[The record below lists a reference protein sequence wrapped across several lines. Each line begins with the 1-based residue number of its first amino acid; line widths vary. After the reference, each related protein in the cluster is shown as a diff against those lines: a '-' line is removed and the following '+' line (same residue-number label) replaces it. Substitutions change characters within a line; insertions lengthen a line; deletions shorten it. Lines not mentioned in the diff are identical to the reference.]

1 MRYFKEYEV
10 LRYTG
15 DDGLETVEGIV
26 DKIKF
31 RNSENGYTVLT
42 LVCEEFDITC
52 VGCFPVVG
60 EGDYLKI
67 TGEFTSHPV
76 YGDQIVMKT
85 YETIEPTDA
94 ISMERYLASGAIK
107 GIKEATAHKIV
118 AKFKDQTFYIIEN
131 EPEKLASIKG
141 ISEKKARDIA
151 TQFEEKKE
159 MRAAIIFLQEF
170 NISMGLA
177 VKIYEKYGNSLYD
190 KIRTNPYRLA
200 YDIKGIGFK
209 IADEIA
215 RKLGFLPDHEERVK
229 AGLLYVL
236 SEETNRGNIFVPK
249 DMLLNEAYEL
259 LGTQIQQ
266 LIVAL
271 ENLCVD
277 RSVVLKEIGEE
288 LVVYPISLYN
298 MELNCA
304 RMLKDLAVNYQE
316 NVDIERYI
324 EKHSKKEDMELDQV
338 QKEAVYRA
346 YVNGVSIITGGPG
359 TGKTTIINTI
369 INLFDDSGFNVVL
382 AAPTGRAAKRMSEA
396 TGYEAQTIH
405 RLLEVNAGPNSDEG
419 INVMFGRNEENPLEA
434 DVVIIDEMS
443 MVDIYI
449 FHALLRAIPVGV
461 RLVLVGDVN
470 QLPSVGPGNV
480 LKDIIKSEE
489 FSVVKLEKIFRQ
501 AALSDIVVNAHKIN
515 KGERISMDNKS
526 KDFFVLQRMDTNVI
540 IAVILELLTK
550 KFPSYVGCEQ
560 NQIQVLTPMR
570 KGELGVEK
578 LNNVIQEAV
587 NPKGKGKMEKEAHG
601 VTFREGD
608 KVMQIKNNYQKNWE
622 VKSTFGTL
630 ISEGCGVFNGDCG
643 IIKSINNFSEELKI
657 LFDDG
662 RESFYEY
669 SELDQLELA
678 YAITIHKSQGSEYP
692 AVIMPLL
699 SGPKLLMNRNLLY
712 TGVTRARRCV
722 AIVGSG
728 NMVNLMIENESEN
741 KRFSSLDLRIA
752 EL

>member
-1 MRYFKEYEV
+1 M
-10 LRYTG
+10 
-15 DDGLETVEGIV
+15 ETVEGIV
-26 DKIKF
+26 HKIRF

-52 VGCFPVVG
+52 VGCFPFIS

-76 YGDQIVMKT
+76 YGEQIAMKH
-85 YETIEPTDA
+85 YETVEPTDA

-118 AKFKDQTFYIIEN
+118 SKFKDRTFDVIEN
-131 EPEKLASIKG
+131 HPEELASIKG

-151 TQFEEKKE
+151 AQFEEKKE
-159 MRAAIIFLQEF
+159 MREAIIFLQEY
-170 NISMGLA
+170 NISMTFA
-177 VKIYEKYGNSLYD
+177 VKIYEFYGNSLYE

-200 YDIKGIGFK
+200 YDINGIGFK
-209 IADEIA
+209 LADEIA
-215 RKLGFLPDHEERVK
+215 YRMGFAIDHEERIK
-229 AGLLYVL
+229 AGILYVL
-236 SEETNRGNIFVPK
+236 SEATARGNIFIPK
-249 DMLLNEAYEL
+249 EQLVAGSMEL
-259 LGTQIQQ
+259 LGCDEELTGVAIDNLAVERS
-266 LIVAL
+266 LII
-271 ENLCVD
+271 
-277 RSVVLKEIGEE
+277 KELPMG
-288 LVVYPISLYN
+288 LVVYPATMYY

-304 RMLKDLAVNYQE
+304 RMLKDLGISYRE
-316 NVDIERYI
+316 NIDVREYAS
-324 EKHSKKEDMELDQV
+324 ELSKKEKLELDDAQI
-338 QKEAVYRA
+338 EAVVKSYT
-346 YVNGVSIITGGPG
+346 NGVSIITGGPG
-359 TGKTTIINTI
+359 TGKTTTINTI
-369 INLFDDSGFNVVL
+369 IRLFDDCGYNVVL

-396 TGYEAQTIH
+396 TGWEAQTIH
-405 RLLEVNAGPNSDEG
+405 RLLEVSGNSTDDG
-419 INVMFGRNEENPLEA
+419 GRVAFGRNEDNPLEA

-443 MVDIYI
+443 MVDIHI
-449 FHALLRAIPVGV
+449 FHALLKAIPVGV

-480 LKDIIKSEE
+480 LRDIIDSEE

-515 KGERISMDNKS
+515 RGENIEMDNKS

-550 KFPSYVGCEQ
+550 KFPKYVDCEM
-560 NQIQVLTPMR
+560 NQIQVLTPMK

-578 LNNVIQEAV
+578 LNSIIQATV
-587 NPKGKGKMEKEAHG
+587 NPESIGKQQKEAHG
-601 VTFREGD
+601 VIFREND
-608 KVMQIKNNYQKNWE
+608 KVMQIKNNYQKPWDI
-622 VKSTFGTL
+622 KSKFGTL
-630 ISEGCGVFNGDCG
+630 IDTGTGVFNGDCG
-643 IIKSINNFSEELKI
+643 VIKSINDFAGEVCV

-662 RESFYEY
+662 REAVYEY
-669 SELDQLELA
+669 AQLDELELA

-699 SGPKLLMNRNLLY
+699 SGPKMLMNRNLLY
-712 TGVTRARRCV
+712 TGVTRAKKCV

-728 NMVNLMIENESEN
+728 NMVNLMIGNESES
-741 KRFSSLDLRIA
+741 KRYSSLALRIK